1 MNEIWRPVVGFEGVY
16 EVSDHGRVKRIMGGR
31 GAVTGKILS
40 LNRLN
45 KKGYATVWLH
55 KFINGVQVKKFM
67 TTHHVVAAAFL
78 PPQPT
83 PDHQVNHKDGVKTN
97 NCADNLEWVTNQENM
112 DHSWRMG
119 LRSYIGENNHTAK
132 LTEDD
137 VKRIIELKGIV
148 KQREIAQE
156 YGVAIGA
163 IKAIHEGVTWKHI
176 TRQPDVAN
184 QLKTAVIHTFG
195 GPKGEANKNAKLT
208 EQQVIEIKRLLPT
221 HQNKTIAQMYGVS
234 RDTIYHIRIGR
245 LWKHVQV

>member
-119 LRSYIGENNHTAK
+119 
-132 LTEDD
+132 
-137 VKRIIELKGIV
+137 
-148 KQREIAQE
+148 
-156 YGVAIGA
+156 
-163 IKAIHEGVTWKHI
+163 
-176 TRQPDVAN
+176 
-184 QLKTAVIHTFG
+184 
-195 GPKGEANKNAKLT
+195 
-208 EQQVIEIKRLLPT
+208 PT
-221 HQNKTIAQMYGVS
+221 
-234 RDTIYHIRIGR
+234 
-245 LWKHVQV
+245 

>member
-1 MNEIWRPVVGFEGVY
+1 MA
-16 EVSDHGRVKRIMGGR
+16 HG
-31 GAVTGKILS
+31 A
-40 LNRLN
+40 
-45 KKGYATVWLH
+45 
-55 KFINGVQVKKFM
+55 
-67 TTHHVVAAAFL
+67 
-78 PPQPT
+78 
-83 PDHQVNHKDGVKTN
+83 
-97 NCADNLEWVTNQENM
+97 
-112 DHSWRMG
+112 

>member
-1 MNEIWRPVVGFEGVY
+1 MNEIWRPVVGFEGHY
-16 EVSDHGRVKRIMGGR
+16 AVSNLGRVKRIMGGR
-31 GAVTGKILS
+31 GATVGRMLS
-40 LNRLN
+40 DKRLN
-45 KKGYATVWLH
+45 KKGYPTVYLH
-55 KFINGVQVKKFM
+55 KYVDGIQTKKPM
-67 TTHHVVAAAFL
+67 TVHHVVAAAFL

-163 IKAIHEGVTWKHI
+163 IKLIHEGKAWKHI
-176 TRQPDVAN
+176 TRQSDVAHK
-184 QLKTAVIHTFG
+184 LKTAEIKTLG
-195 GPKGEANKNAKLT
+195 QAKGERNANAKLT
-208 EQQVIEIKRLLPT
+208 EQEVVEIKRLFPT
-221 HQNKTIAQMYGVS
+221 HQNMAIAQMYGVS